1 MRSDAT
7 AGQLK
12 GVESKSDGL
21 ASLAGAGAPSG
32 SGGDGK
38 GGNSYGNAGLG
49 KGGRGG
55 GSGDGIGAGAQAY
68 AAVEH
73 PPMPIAKVLP
83 TYPHDARAQGVEGEV
98 VLRAIVDP
106 TGAVEP
112 EVVVVESIPML
123 DQAAIDAL
131 RRWRFA
137 PGRDRTN
144 RPVPVVIEVP
154 LRFRLR

>member
-83 TYPHDARAQGVEGEV
+83 TCPHDARAQGVEGEV